1 MNQFRRRPA
10 IVTAEQWGPDKEI
23 EGVKLTAP
31 ERGSLTSRAILRTQ
45 FGTFFVHD
53 GDWIV
58 TDGFGNKWV
67 VEFGRFP
74 ELYQPYR
81 ESEGSDPGDDP
92 DCVGA

>member
-1 MNQFRRRPA
+1 MKYERRRGT
-10 IVTAEQWGPDKEI
+10 VTAEQWGPDKQV
-23 EGVKLTAP
+23 EGVKQTAP
-31 ERGSLTSRAILRTQ
+31 ERGTLTPRAILRTQ
-45 FGTFFVHD
+45 HGTFFVQD

-81 ESEGSDPGDDP
+81 EPEGNDPGDDP
-92 DCVGA
+92 DYVGA